1 MRDETARLEKT
12 KREYKRTELSLRDY
26 ARIVLV
32 RKWVVLLIFFAFV
45 GASIYYIKATPPVYE
60 SVVLLMRSTTPERL
74 PASIIGLP
82 VAPEVWDQSQELLL
96 KSSSSVAEIKGQ
108 LQEKYNLELE
118 IEHIVENISLTAY
131 KESSTLLQLT
141 AKANTPENAQALA
154 NTAAETY
161 IAKVTE
167 LKRTEL
173 SQGVSFL
180 EQQMERVEEKIQ
192 NAEQALSAFR
202 DKEGLIFTAEKAASG
217 GLLAKLGNLQT
228 ELLQTE
234 NEIELTNSQLQSVE
248 ELISE
253 KKKYAQ
259 SSSVTALSPQID
271 QLQSRLIDFQLELN
285 TKLETL
291 TEKDPEVIA
300 IKQKIDVAQKQL
312 KAEFDRLLKEP
323 GVASFDP
330 ISELQGLMQQFI
342 TLSVKLRGLERQATL
357 ATERIDKF
365 KAEHPELIAK
375 QIELTRLE
383 RQARVH
389 EQTYMLLMDKYEEMR
404 LLEQMK
410 TSGLK
415 LIDAA
420 SLPEFPISP
429 KKKQALIIGI
439 VFGLSLGIMVAFF
452 LEYLDDSIK
461 RKEDVERFLELPV
474 MGTIP
479 KIEPFDVP
487 ESALSWRELST
498 DSDSGLNGL
507 NAGNPSHP
515 LQKPPN
521 EETQDSASQ
530 NRPLTTHNSPE
541 PTEPEVE
548 MRRRSKHQRG
558 HRKRMQRILSH
569 SLLYAE
575 RRAPV
580 IENYRNLAANIRYV
594 DVDNPIKSLLVTSS
608 APTEGKTITASNLAI
623 IMAQSG
629 KKVLLIDADLRRPR
643 MHRIF
648 QIDRTPGLT
657 DLLVDEVEHV
667 SGGENEQS
675 IESGSEENHGFDTP
689 SATQPKSRSE
699 AEGRMEAKPRPA
711 DGSSQRAQ
719 GTAAATNHQSDFIRP
734 TTVEN
739 LFLLPCGAHVS
750 NPGMLFPSERMR
762 NLIESLTEQFDLIIF
777 DSPPLLSAAD
787 AVALATEVDG
797 TLMVIYSG
805 KTKRNISLQGKETLE
820 AVNAKV
826 IGTVLNNVDYAKQ
839 YGSYYYYYYYYYRS
853 YYYSSDGE
861 EDGE

>member
-1 MRDETARLEKT
+1 MKDETTETEET
-12 KREYKRTELSLRDY
+12 KREYKRTTELSLRDY
-26 ARIVLV
+26 VRIVLV
-32 RKWVVLLIFFAFV
+32 RKWMVLLIFLVFAA
-45 GASIYYIKATPPVYE
+45 ASVYYIKTTPPIYE
-60 SVVLLMRSTTPERL
+60 SKVLLMRSTTSERL
-74 PASIIGLP
+74 PASIIGLS
-82 VAPEVWDQSQELLL
+82 VASEGWDPSQELLL
-96 KSSSSVAEIKGQ
+96 KSGSSVAEIKLQ
-108 LQEKYNLELE
+108 LQEKYNLEFE
-118 IEHIVENISLTAY
+118 IEQIVEDISITAY
-131 KESSTLLQLT
+131 RESSTILQLT
-141 AKANTPENAQALA
+141 AKANMPKSAQALA

-173 SQGVSFL
+173 SQGVEFL
-180 EQQMERVEEKIQ
+180 NQQMERVEGKIQ
-192 NAEQALSAFR
+192 EAEQALSAFR
-202 DKEGLIFTAEKAASG
+202 DEEGLPFTAEKTSG
-217 GLLAKLGNLQT
+217 GLMEKLGNLQS
-228 ELLQTE
+228 EQLQTE
-234 NEIELTNSQLQSVE
+234 EEIELTKSQLQSVQ

-259 SSSVTALSPQID
+259 SSTVTELSPQID
-271 QLQSRLIDFQLELN
+271 YLQSRLVELQLELN

-291 TEKDPEVIA
+291 KEKDPEVIA
-300 IKQKIDVAQKQL
+300 IQQKIDVAEKQL
-312 KAEFDRLLKEP
+312 KSEFDRLLKEP
-323 GVASFDP
+323 GVASLDAF
-330 ISELQGLMQQFI
+330 SELQGLMQQWMQLNVQLKGF
-342 TLSVKLRGLERQATL
+342 ERKAAL
-357 ATERIDKF
+357 VTERIDRF
-365 KAEHPELIAK
+365 RAEHPELIAK

-515 LQKPPN
+515 LQKPPDG
-521 EETQDSASQ
+521 ETQDSASQ

-548 MRRRSKHQRG
+548 MRRRSKHRRG

-569 SLLYAE
+569 SLLYAD

-648 QIDRTPGLT
+648 QVDRTPGFSDLLT
-657 DLLVDEVEHV
+657 DETNFVAEVAET
-667 SGGENEQS
+667 SG
-675 IESGSEENHGFDTP
+675 GSEENH
-689 SATQPKSRSE
+689 SRSSG
-699 AEGRMEAKPRPA
+699 AALSRQRS
-711 DGSSQRAQ
+711 GSSQRAQ
-719 GTAAATNHQSDFIRP
+719 GAVATTNHQSPITAPQSDFIRP
-734 TTVEN
+734 TPVEN

-750 NPGMLFPSERMR
+750 NPGMLFQSGRMHD
-762 NLIESLTEQFDLIIF
+762 LIEKLTEEFDFIIV
-777 DSPPLLSAAD
+777 DSPPILSAAD
-787 AVALATEVDG
+787 AAALSTEVDG

-805 KTKRNISLQGKETLE
+805 QTKRKISLQAKETLE
-820 AVNAKV
+820 NVNAKI
-826 IGTVLNNVDYAKQ
+826 IGSVLNNVDYAKQ
-839 YGSYYYYYYYYYRS
+839 YGSYYYYYYYYRS
-853 YYYSSDGE
+853 YYYGRDEE

>member
-1 MRDETARLEKT
+1 MRDETAIPEKT

-26 ARIVLV
+26 VRIVLV
-32 RKWVVLLIFFAFV
+32 RKWVVLFIFVAFV
-45 GASIYYIKATPPVYE
+45 GASIYYIKTTPPVYE
-60 SVVLLMRSTTPERL
+60 SVVLLMRSTTPESL

-82 VAPEVWDQSQELLL
+82 VAPEVWDKSQELLL

-108 LQEKYNLELE
+108 LQAKYNLELE

-141 AKANTPENAQALA
+141 AKANTPESAQALA
-154 NTAAETY
+154 NTAAEMY
-161 IAKVTE
+161 ITKVTE

-180 EQQMERVEEKIQ
+180 KQQMERVEEKIQ
-192 NAEQALSAFR
+192 EAEQALNDFR
-202 DKEGLIFTAEKAASG
+202 DKEGLIFTAEKTASG
-217 GLLAKLGNLQT
+217 GLLEKLGNLQT
-228 ELLQTE
+228 EQLQTE
-234 NEIELTNSQLQSVE
+234 NEIELTKSQLQSVE

-259 SSSVTALSPQID
+259 SASVTALSPQID

-291 TEKDPEVIA
+291 KEKDPEVIA
-300 IKQKIDVAQKQL
+300 IQQKIDVAEKQL
-312 KAEFDRLLKEP
+312 KSEFDRLLKEP
-323 GVASFDP
+323 GVASLDAF
-330 ISELQGLMQQFI
+330 SELQGLMQQWMQLNVQLKGF
-342 TLSVKLRGLERQATL
+342 ERKAAL
-357 ATERIDKF
+357 VTERIDRF
-365 KAEHPELIAK
+365 RAEHPELIAK

-429 KKKQALIIGI
+429 KKKQALVIGI

-515 LQKPPN
+515 LQKPPDG
-521 EETQDSASQ
+521 ETQDSASQ

-548 MRRRSKHQRG
+548 MRRRSKHRRG
-558 HRKRMQRILSH
+558 HRKRMQQMLSH
-569 SLLYAE
+569 SLLYAD

-594 DVDNPIKSLLVTSS
+594 DVDNPMKSLLVTSS

-623 IMAQSG
+623 VMAQSG

-657 DLLVDEVEHV
+657 DLLVDEADFVDEGN
-667 SGGENEQS
+667 SR
-675 IESGSEENHGFDTP
+675 SEENPEQLEVFARLTDAKGLRESMGAPYLPP
-689 SATQPKSRSE
+689 SL
-699 AEGRMEAKPRPA
+699 
-711 DGSSQRAQ
+711 
-719 GTAAATNHQSDFIRP
+719 SDFIRP

-739 LFLLPCGAHVS
+739 LFLLPCGAHVE
-750 NPGMLFPSERMR
+750 NPGMLFPSARMH
-762 NLIESLTEQFDLIIF
+762 NLIESLTEQFDLIII

-805 KTKRNISLQGKETLE
+805 KTKRKISLQGKETLE
-820 AVNAKV
+820 NVNAKV
-826 IGTVLNNVDYAKQ
+826 VGTVLNNVDYAKQ
-839 YGSYYYYYYYYYRS
+839 YGSYYYYYYYYRS
-853 YYYSSDGE
+853 YYYSSDEE